1 MNLIDVLLIGVIC
14 LSAWR
19 GVSNGFILETINLF
33 SWVLSIALTFLI
45 FPHVAALLAGILP
58 FPEAWRVSLSFL
70 ITLILCSLAVSSV
83 FNRLLALLSDEVHES
98 RINKAAGL
106 MLGIVGGVVKAAIVS
121 VLLLLVPLGWQ
132 SQEKARESKTAVW
145 LTRAFRGM
153 ETFVGNGLQTIQG
166 AFYKTEERDPN
177 KLVKLNFVVRK
188 APPQPQLEEQM
199 LQLVNQERAKAGLNA
214 LKADKELVVVA
225 RSHSDDMFS
234 RGYFSHISP
243 EGETPFD
250 RIRRAGVPFLTAGEN
265 LALAQTL
272 KLAHEGLM
280 KSPGHRAN
288 ILNPSYG
295 RLGIGILDGG
305 IYGLMVT
312 QNFRD

>member
-19 GVSNGFILETINLF
+19 GVSNGFILETINLL

-45 FPHVAALLAGILP
+45 FPHLAALLARILSL
-58 FPEAWRVSLSFL
+58 PEAWRVSLSFL
-70 ITLILCSLAVSSV
+70 LALILCSLAVSSV
-83 FNRLLALLSDEVHES
+83 FNRLLALLSDDIHKS
-98 RINKAAGL
+98 RINRAAGL
-106 MLGIVGGVVKAAIVS
+106 MPGIVGGVVKAAIVS

-132 SQEKARESKTAVW
+132 SQEKARESKTAAW
-145 LTRAFRGM
+145 LTRAFKGM
-153 ETFVGNGLQTIQG
+153 ETFVGGGLQTIQG

-177 KLVKLNFVVRK
+177 KLVKLNFIVRK

-199 LQLVNQERAKAGLNA
+199 LQLVNQERSKAGLNA

-250 RIRRAGVPFLTAGEN
+250 RIRMAGIPFLTAGEN